1 MSSNSHTPLGAYI
14 LTAYLPQDNWKKI
27 KVKTCVADIIEE
39 TTRLCLIIL
48 SSTR

>member
-27 KVKTCVADIIEE
+27 KVKTCVADIEE
-39 TTRLCLIIL
+39 TTRSCLIIL